1 MINNAH
7 VAARPH
13 AINANHSE
21 LRIGTYFVM
30 GDESEESFALW
41 TETRI
46 VPRLIENVFN

>member
-21 LRIGTYFVM
+21 LRIRTYFAS
-30 GDESEESFALW
+30 EEESFALW

-46 VPRLIENVFN
+46 VPWLIENVFN